1 MRGVNMEGETR
12 HYRFFQNRECEH
24 FPCHQGVAEEN
35 FNCLFC
41 FCPLYTLGKKCGGN
55 CFYDHKG
62 RKSCKNCAFPHEKDH
77 YDAVMARYG
86 EIAAVVKRSDMEET

>member
-1 MRGVNMEGETR
+1 MRAFSLSPGGSGR
-12 HYRFFQNRECEH
+12 KFQL
-24 FPCHQGVAEEN
+24 PV
-35 FNCLFC
+35 LFL
-41 FCPLYTLGKKCGGN
+41 PLYTLGKKCGGN